1 MNDLSIAA
9 RDAFFERLECSSYD
23 AAYACRSFPVS
34 VLAGLGLRPVRIPLS
49 VNDKGGTPV
58 REDICPLVDLFSEAI
73 GRSSVSLVAGMHTCD
88 MTRRY
93 FQEAARFTDTP
104 VFQLQLPATTGQAAE
119 DYFTREVERFCA
131 DALLNGISKG
141 YSPEKAGD
149 WYLETLQGMKLLD
162 SLTLSV
168 PPVALQYFYHF
179 FRIMAP
185 NRAVSLVK
193 ELVDSHPPYAGQF
206 RLLLSGSPV
215 IPGDDIAACVVEEA
229 GGSLIPV
236 NCTGSQMHPIEE
248 PEDWSQAS
256 IARMHFKSQKC
267 VRCRPNT
274 MTYEHMASM
283 ADKYSACGTVVKT
296 LTFCD
301 LWYTEKVRMK
311 NTFNSPVIVVDSGLK
326 KGEAERTAMRIETFI
341 QSLGAL

>member
-58 REDICPLVDLFSEAI
+58 REDICPLVDLFSGAI
-73 GRSSVSLVAGMHTCD
+73 ERSSVSLVAGMHTCD

-162 SLTLSV
+162 SLALSV
-168 PPVALQYFYHF
+168 PPVTLQYFYHF
-179 FRIMAP
+179 FRIMTP
-185 NRAVSLVK
+185 DRAISLVR
-193 ELVDSHPPYAGQF
+193 ELVDSHAPYLGKF
-206 RLLLSGSPV
+206 RILLTGSPV
-215 IPGDDIAACVVEEA
+215 VPGDDIAAEVVEKA
-229 GGSLIPV
+229 GGSLLPV
-236 NCTGSQMHPIEE
+236 NCTGSQMHPAEK
-248 PEDWSQAS
+248 PDDWSQAS
-256 IARMHFKSQKC
+256 ISRMHFKSQKC
-267 VRCRPNT
+267 VRCRANSR
-274 MTYEHMASM
+274 TYEHIRA
-283 ADKYSACGTVVKT
+283 KIREYSADGVLVKT

-311 NTFNSPVIVVDSGLK
+311 NALNSPVIVVDSGLK
-326 KGEAERTAMRIETFI
+326 KGEAERTTMRIETFI
-341 QSLGAL
+341 QSLGSL